1 VSNLRSFAFCKP
13 VASSY
18 ASPSLVRRWGGPPLL
33 ERMRTTTLHHVA
45 VIEDLATLR
54 AAMSS
59 TVERLLGRSTD
70 GTFRMKVMSELV
82 GQFQRLEEF

>member
-1 VSNLRSFAFCKP
+1 
-13 VASSY
+13 
-18 ASPSLVRRWGGPPLL
+18 
-33 ERMRTTTLHHVA
+33 MRTTTLHHVA